1 MSMLATRGQRGAWPW
16 SVLGALLL
24 ALGLPACAV
33 TQHQV
38 YPSAP
43 IRSAQGDADAELTW
57 LMENDVGVLA
67 AVRVRAAK
75 GSKLVRAALVQP
87 LAPHDACPSDQNG
100 CDELDP
106 RFTTGTTAGVH
117 GYGPDYVLIFP
128 RYAGLAQ
135 LAGRPRVLLDVESG
149 GTHRAVELDLSNV
162 TFSGGNWGMSGAIRY
177 RPPAVVHPRLGHAV
191 TLSLGGERWLGRTR
205 LHLGY
210 EIGIAGCRAASAPD
224 EASCPKKSRT
234 WLYGGVLDAT
244 HDFRLNQAVTL
255 GIGLGYGV
263 LRLATDESSPI
274 ESSWR
279 HGPRLSLQFLRTP
292 LAVRRFADEPPKQ
305 ATAPALSLEL
315 LFRDRF
321 VAPRLVP
328 SVAWTYGVAF

>member
-1 MSMLATRGQRGAWPW
+1 
-16 SVLGALLL
+16 
-24 ALGLPACAV
+24 
-33 TQHQV
+33 V

-43 IRSAQGDADAELTW
+43 IRSAQADADAELTW

-67 AVRVRAAK
+67 AVRVRAME
-75 GSKLVRAALVQP
+75 GSKLERAALVQP
-87 LAPHDACPSDQNG
+87 LAPHDACPSSQNG
-100 CDELDP
+100 CDPLDP
-106 RFTTGTTAGVH
+106 RFTTGTTAAIH
-117 GYGPDYVLIFP
+117 GHGPDYVLVFP
-128 RYAGLAQ
+128 RYAGLGE
-135 LAGRPRVLLDVESG
+135 LGGNPRVLLDVERG
-149 GTHRAVELDLSNV
+149 GAHRAIELDLSKV
-162 TFSGGNWGMSGAIRY
+162 TFSGGDWGMSGAARY

-191 TLSLGGERWLGRTR
+191 TLALGGDRWLGRTR

-210 EIGIAGCRAASAPD
+210 EIGLAGCRAASAPD
-224 EASCPKKSRT
+224 EASCPKKSRP
-234 WLYGGVLDAT
+234 WLFGGVLDAT
-244 HDFRLNQAVTL
+244 HDLRLNHAVTL

-274 ESSWR
+274 EPSWR

-292 LAVRRFADEPPKQ
+292 LDVRRFADEPPKQ
-305 ATAPALSLEL
+305 ATAPELSLEL